1 MSLNADSLPSA
12 VSRKTVVAVVAA
24 TTAAQV
30 AAVMGSSA
38 FPVIAPELAVKLGVE
53 PSLVGYQISL
63 IYGTAMAGSPFMGNL
78 VPRWGACRAMQ
89 VGLVTAVLGL
99 LLAMTAGFAAIIAGS
114 ILLGLSL
121 SVMQPASAHLLFRF
135 SPTENRNLI
144 FSIKQTGIPLG
155 WALMGAI
162 APAVTVA
169 LGWRWA
175 LGVVVIA
182 SLATAAAIQLPRAAW
197 DDDRG
202 ASAGARRGL
211 LAGLR
216 LVWRYPALRWLSL
229 MSFCFAFVQLCFAT
243 FGVTMLVEDI
253 GYSLVAAGFLLSLV
267 FAAGVTARILW
278 GWVADLVGDSLLV
291 LVALGLV
298 MVLCC
303 ILLTSIS
310 SAWPGWALMVL
321 FVVFG
326 ATGVSWNGI
335 FIAEA
340 ARLAPQGQVSPAVG
354 GAMVWNFG
362 GVLAGPAL
370 FALTYKLVG
379 SYTGTFWLLVL
390 VGAAGCAFLAA
401 AFAMTRPARATASG

>member
-1 MSLNADSLPSA
+1 VNTEPLSSA
-12 VSRKTVVAVVAA
+12 VSRSTVIAVVAA

-38 FPVIAPELAVKLGVE
+38 FPVIAPALAVNLGVE
-53 PSLVGYQISL
+53 PSLVGYQVSL

-89 VGLVTAVLGL
+89 VGLITTVLGL
-99 LLAMTAGFAAIIAGS
+99 LLAMTASFAALLAGS

-135 SPTENRNLI
+135 SPPENRNLI

-162 APAVTVA
+162 APAVTIA

-175 LGVVVIA
+175 LGVVVMA
-182 SLATAAAIQLPRAAW
+182 SLATAAAIQPQRAAW
-197 DDDRG
+197 DDDRR
-202 ASAGARRGL
+202 ALAADRRGL
-211 LAGLR
+211 LAGVG

-243 FGVTMLVEDI
+243 FGVTMLVQEI

-278 GWVADLVGDSLLV
+278 GWVADSAGDSLLV
-291 LVALGLV
+291 LVVLGLV
-298 MVLCC
+298 MVICC
-303 ILLTSIS
+303 IVLTLLSG
-310 SAWPGWALMVL
+310 AWPAWALILL

-326 ATGVSWNGI
+326 ATGVAWNGI

-340 ARLAPQGQVSPAVG
+340 ARLAPPGQVSPAVG

-362 GVLAGPAL
+362 GVLFGPAV

-390 VGAAGCAFLAA
+390 VGASGCAFLAT
-401 AFAMTRPARATASG
+401 AFALTRPARAMAD

>member
-1 MSLNADSLPSA
+1 MG
-12 VSRKTVVAVVAA
+12 A
-24 TTAAQV
+24 TTAAQI
-30 AAVMGSSA
+30 AAVMASSG
-38 FPVIAPELAVKLGVE
+38 FPVIAPALAAKLGVE

-89 VGLVTAVLGL
+89 AGLLATVLGL
-99 LLAMTAGFAAIIAGS
+99 MLAMTASFPALIMGS
-114 ILLGLSL
+114 ILMGLSL

-135 SPTENRNLI
+135 SPPDNRNLI

-175 LGVVVIA
+175 LGVVVIV
-182 SLATAAAIQLPRAAW
+182 SLATAAAIQPPRARW

-202 ASAGARRGL
+202 GPAGERRGL
-211 LAGLR
+211 LAGLQ
-216 LVWRYPALRWLSL
+216 LVWRHPPLRWLSL

-243 FGVTMLVEDI
+243 FGVTMLVEEA

-267 FAAGVTARILW
+267 FVAGVTGRIIW
-278 GWVADLVGDSLLV
+278 GWLADLAGNSLGVLMALGIV
-291 LVALGLV
+291 LVICCSILTLV
-298 MVLCC
+298 
-303 ILLTSIS
+303 SG
-310 SAWPGWALMVL
+310 AWPGWALVLL

-326 ATGVSWNGI
+326 ATGVAWNGI
-335 FIAEA
+335 FIAES

-362 GVLAGPAL
+362 GVLVGPAS
-370 FALTYKLVG
+370 FALIYRLVG
-379 SYTGTFWLLVL
+379 TYTGTFWLLVL
-390 VGAAGCAFLAA
+390 AGAGGCLFLAA
-401 AFAMTRPARATASG
+401 AIASTRAARSGAAV

>member
-1 MSLNADSLPSA
+1 MSGEPLSSA
-12 VSRKTVVAVVAA
+12 VSRSTVIAAVAA

-30 AAVMGSSA
+30 AAVMASSA
-38 FPVIAPELAVKLGVE
+38 FPVIAPALAVNLGVE
-53 PSLVGYQISL
+53 PSLVGYQVSL
-63 IYGTAMAGSPFMGNL
+63 IYGTAMAGSPLMGNL

-89 VGLVTAVLGL
+89 IGLIATVLGL
-99 LLAMTAGFAAIIAGS
+99 LLAMTASFPALVAGS

-135 SPTENRNLI
+135 SPPENRNLI

-162 APAVTVA
+162 APAVTIA

-175 LGVVVIA
+175 LGVVVVA
-182 SLATAAAIQLPRAAW
+182 SLATAAAIQPPRAAW
-197 DDDRG
+197 DDDRRTP
-202 ASAGARRGL
+202 AADRRGL
-211 LAGLR
+211 LTGFR

-243 FGVTMLVEDI
+243 FGVTMLVQEL

-278 GWVADLVGDSLLV
+278 GWVADWAGDSLLV

-298 MVLCC
+298 MVICC
-303 ILLTSIS
+303 TLLTFIS
-310 SAWPGWALMVL
+310 GAWPGWALMLL

-326 ATGVSWNGI
+326 ATGVAWNGI

-340 ARLAPQGQVSPAVG
+340 ARLAPPGQVSPAVA
-354 GAMVWNFG
+354 GAMMWNFG
-362 GVLAGPAL
+362 GVLVGPAL

-379 SYTGTFWLLVL
+379 SYTGSFWLLVL
-390 VGAAGCAFLAA
+390 IGAGGCAFLAA
-401 AFAMTRPARATASG
+401 AVAITRPARTPAAD

>member
-1 MSLNADSLPSA
+1 VSAGSPGSADS
-12 VSRKTVVAVVAA
+12 RRTVIAVVAA
-24 TTAAQV
+24 TLAAQV
-30 AAVMGSSA
+30 AAVMASSA
-38 FPVIAPELAVKLGVE
+38 FPVIAPALATSLGVE

-89 VGLVTAVLGL
+89 VGLLATVLGL
-99 LLAMTAGFAAIIAGS
+99 LVAMTASFAALIIGS
-114 ILLGLSL
+114 ILMGLSL
-121 SVMQPASAHLLFRF
+121 SVMQPASAHILFRF
-135 SPTENRNLI
+135 SPAGNRNLI

-175 LGVVVIA
+175 LGVVVVA
-182 SLATAAAIQLPRAAW
+182 SLATAAAMQPPRAAW

-202 ASAGARRGL
+202 ARAGDRRGL
-211 LAGLR
+211 LAGFR
-216 LVWRYPALRWLSL
+216 LVWRHPPLRWLSL

-243 FGVTMLVEDI
+243 FGVTMLVEEG

-267 FAAGVTARILW
+267 FAAGVTGRIVW
-278 GWVADLVGDSLLV
+278 GWLADLAGNSLFVLATLGLV
-291 LVALGLV
+291 LVV
-298 MVLCC
+298 CCTVL
-303 ILLTSIS
+303 TFIS
-310 SAWPGWALMVL
+310 SVWPGWALTLL

-326 ATGVSWNGI
+326 ASGVAWNGI
-335 FIAEA
+335 FIAES
-340 ARLAPQGQVSPAVG
+340 ARLAPPGQVSLAVG

-362 GVLAGPAL
+362 GVLVGPAS

-379 SYTGTFWLLVL
+379 TYTGTFWLLVL
-390 VGAAGCAFLAA
+390 AGASGCAFLAA
-401 AFAMTRPARATASG
+401 AIANTRAARTIPAC

>member
-1 MSLNADSLPSA
+1 MSGEPLSSA
-12 VSRKTVVAVVAA
+12 VSRSTVIAAVAA

-30 AAVMGSSA
+30 AAVMASSS
-38 FPVIAPELAVKLGVE
+38 FPVIAPALAVNLGVE
-53 PSLVGYQISL
+53 PSLVGYQVSL

-89 VGLVTAVLGL
+89 IGLIATVLGL
-99 LLAMTAGFAAIIAGS
+99 LLAMTASFPALVAGS

-121 SVMQPASAHLLFRF
+121 SVMQPASAHLLFRL
-135 SPTENRNLI
+135 SPPENRNLI

-162 APAVTVA
+162 APAVTIA

-175 LGVVVIA
+175 LGVVVMV
-182 SLATAAAIQLPRAAW
+182 SLATAAAIQPPRAAW

-202 ASAGARRGL
+202 TPAGDRRGL
-211 LAGLR
+211 LAGVR

-243 FGVTMLVEDI
+243 FGVTMLVDEI

-278 GWVADLVGDSLLV
+278 GWVADWAGDSLLV

-298 MVLCC
+298 MVICC
-303 ILLTSIS
+303 TLLTFIS
-310 SAWPGWALMVL
+310 GAWPGWALMLL

-326 ATGVSWNGI
+326 ATGIAWNGI

-340 ARLAPQGQVSPAVG
+340 ARLAPPGQVSPAVG

-362 GVLAGPAL
+362 GVLVGPAL

-390 VGAAGCAFLAA
+390 MGAAGCTFLAA
-401 AFAMTRPARATASG
+401 AVAITRPARTRAAD